1 MVVEGGTWVTKNADG
16 KTTATWDSANSEWV
30 YTMENITMQ
39 IGMTEPGYVEGWPA
53 TIREGITVTVPNEM
67 LRPLNPTQRDPNPLV
82 PAGYYGT
89 YEQPTTK
96 GVSSMAQIGVDYRG
110 IVLIDEHSSIGTE
123 QYAIVFTIQYKDHPD
138 VMNVLL
144 VPINNT
150 HNGGLWTDLFP
161 AGSTDPGTVQAGPMY
176 DDFIKILQEKKSH
189 WAQDVNFCVCIR
201 HDGTK
206 KPRL

>member
-123 QYAIVFTIQYKDHPD
+123 QYAIVFTIQDSA
-138 VMNVLL
+138 MFFL
-144 VPINNT
+144 
-150 HNGGLWTDLFP
+150 
-161 AGSTDPGTVQAGPMY
+161 
-176 DDFIKILQEKKSH
+176 
-189 WAQDVNFCVCIR
+189 
-201 HDGTK
+201 
-206 KPRL
+206 